1 MPHTKEIDLDFKS
14 TKVCPK
20 TCTGG
25 GGSLSTHIMYN
36 SNQRYTPQSLS
47 ECFKT
52 FKSEVHWN
60 LEVFVT
66 LEARVVFVGIT
77 KAFTNKLSQSNL
89 KDKFFSLKVQIS

>member
-1 MPHTKEIDLDFKS
+1 MPHTKEIDLDSKS

-25 GGSLSTHIMYN
+25 TSP
-36 SNQRYTPQSLS
+36 RYTHRVQMQPKVHLAVTFRTFQD
-47 ECFKT
+47 

-66 LEARVVFVGIT
+66 LEARVVFVRIT
-77 KAFTNKLSQSNL
+77 KAFTNKLSQSQFKGQVL
-89 KDKFFSLKVQIS
+89 FIKS